1 MIDHKHI
8 SLSVILTMAAFEMVA
23 GQELAQAPRLVVSI
37 SIDQLR
43 SDYLEAFAP
52 LYGEGGFKRLLN
64 NGLVYPNASYPF
76 TPVDRASA
84 VASVSTGTTPYYNGI
99 VGGRWLNKETL
110 RPVTCDSPGSL
121 SVSTI
126 GDELKVATAG
136 KSVVYAISP
145 FCDAAIMSAGHAANG
160 AAWIDDRTGKW
171 TSSSFYSPYA
181 GWLNAY
187 SSLTGVISAK
197 EWTPISDLVGNFSY
211 FLSGG
216 LSKPFKHKFNT
227 ERKFIQYK
235 TCGLVNSDVTSLA
248 IQCMT
253 STSMGQDAVTDLLS
267 ITYYAGN
274 YDHKPL
280 NECQMEL
287 QDTYV
292 RLDEDIARLLN
303 DIDQRIGLSKVMV
316 MVTGTGYTDEDNA
329 DYEKFKI
336 PSGTFYLN
344 RTANLLNMYLGALWG
359 QGQYIETSFGREVF
373 INHKLIESKQISLAE
388 ATKRSQEFLLQMSG
402 VRNVY
407 TSQQLLSEHNPQL
420 AKVRNGFFAERCGDI
435 IIEVAPGWKI
445 INENTQE
452 STHSRASYIPFPI
465 IFLGAA
471 TKAHKVETPVT
482 TDRIAPTI
490 AKAIRIRAPNAC
502 MSEPLF

>member
-8 SLSVILTMAAFEMVA
+8 SLSVILTIAAMEMAA
-23 GQELAQAPRLVVSI
+23 GQELTQAPRLVVNI

-43 SDYLEAFAP
+43 SDYLEAFTP
-52 LYGEGGFKRLLN
+52 LYGDGGFKRLLC
-64 NGLVYPNASYPF
+64 NGLVYPNASYAF
-76 TPVDRASA
+76 APVDRASA
-84 VASVSTGTTPYYNGI
+84 VASVATGTTPYYNGI
-99 VGGRWLNKETL
+99 VGGKWLNKETL
-110 RPVTCDSPGSL
+110 RPVICDSPASL

-145 FCDAAIMSAGHAANG
+145 FCDAAVMAAGHAANG

-171 TSSSFYSPYA
+171 TSSSFYTSYSA
-181 GWLNAY
+181 WLGAY
-187 SSLTGVISAK
+187 SSLMGDIATKV
-197 EWTPISDLVGNFSY
+197 WTPSSDLVGNFSY

-216 LSKPFKHKFNT
+216 LSKPFKHKFT
-227 ERKFIQYK
+227 SERKNIIYK

-253 STSMGQDAVTDLLS
+253 SMSMGQDAVTDLLN
-267 ITYYAGN
+267 ITYYAGH

-292 RLDEDIARLLN
+292 RLDEDIERLLK
-303 DIDQRIGLSKVMV
+303 DIDQRIGLSKVLI

-329 DYEKFKI
+329 DYEKYKI

-359 QGQYIETSFGREVF
+359 QGQYIEANYGREVF
-373 INHKLIESKQISLAE
+373 INHKLIETKQISLAE
-388 ATKRSQEFLLQMSG
+388 ATKRSQEFLLQLSG

-407 TSQQLLSEHNPQL
+407 TSQQLLSEHHPQL
-420 AKVRNGFFAERCGDI
+420 AKVRNGYYAERSGDL
-435 IIEVAPGWKI
+435 IIEVAPGWRLL
-445 INENTQE
+445 NENTQE
-452 STHSRASYIPFPI
+452 SILSRASYIQFPI
-465 IFLGAA
+465 IFFGAG
-471 TKAHKVETPVT
+471 TKAQKVDTPVT